1 MNRAAWLQDRRM
13 QKFRDV
19 LGRWEAGEL
28 SMLEAGELLGMSER
42 QFRRYRDR
50 YEEEGQAG
58 LVDRRLGK
66 PSQKRV
72 PDDARERMLALYR
85 EEYREW
91 NVKHF
96 HEQLR
101 RDYGFRWGYTWTK
114 TQLHTA
120 GLVERTARC
129 GPHRRKRPRKPC
141 EGMMLHQDGSR
152 FVWLAGQPMLDLI
165 VTMDDAT
172 SKIYSAFLVEE
183 EGTSSTFRGLAEVF
197 AAEGLPS
204 SLYTDRGSHYFFTPQ
219 AGEPV
224 DKERLTQVGRA
235 LDWLG
240 IEHIPAYSPEA
251 RGRSERMFGTLQDRL
266 AKELARAGISEIAAA
281 NRFIR
286 EVYLPAHNSAS
297 RLRRPARARPS
308 PRSPASISTRSCA
321 SRRNGRS
328 ATTIASPTARSNSRS
343 RRARCA
349 RTSSRRGS
357 RSTSMPT
364 APTRS
369 STGRA
374 ASAATM
380 RTERS
385 GMRNKPPKSARRRNP
400 CGRHGQACG
409 LPTPSTAEQNQK
421 KRTYDV
427 LPKPDKL
434 IRYRQ
439 LLPRRL
445 TARIP
450 SRANWAA
457 PVAPAPGGLAAL
469 SALGEKPEARSNS
482 ARWRPQAQRRPWSS

>member
-19 LGRWEAGEL
+19 LSRWEAGEL
-28 SMLEAGELLGMSER
+28 SMMEAGELLGMSER
-42 QFRRYRDR
+42 QFRRYRER

-72 PDDARERMLALYR
+72 PDDARDRMLALYR
-85 EEYREW
+85 EEYRDW

-120 GLVERTARC
+120 GLVERTARR

-152 FVWLAGQPMLDLI
+152 FAWLAGEPMLDLI

-183 EGTSSTFRGLAEVF
+183 EGTASTLRALAEVF

-266 AKELARAGISEIAAA
+266 PKELARAGIGEIEAA

-286 EVYLPAHNSAS
+286 EVYLPAHNARFAKPPALDESAFVAVDPAMLAEVLCVEEERVVARDNTVAFAGRRLQLPQSPLRAHYVRARVKVRQYPDGTLAVFHGPRRLARYGADGTELLDVPTATSVTPCSPPS
-297 RLRRPARARPS
+297 RRGLATKELVAPAPRRPALTAAARGVPRSMRVGTKKRPPGRTKKHPKRARPS
-308 PRSPASISTRSCA
+308 
-321 SRRNGRS
+321 
-328 ATTIASPTARSNSRS
+328 ARS
-343 RRARCA
+343 RA
-349 RTSSRRGS
+349 
-357 RSTSMPT
+357 
-364 APTRS
+364 
-369 STGRA
+369 
-374 ASAATM
+374 
-380 RTERS
+380 
-385 GMRNKPPKSARRRNP
+385 
-400 CGRHGQACG
+400 
-409 LPTPSTAEQNQK
+409 
-421 KRTYDV
+421 
-427 LPKPDKL
+427 
-434 IRYRQ
+434 
-439 LLPRRL
+439 
-445 TARIP
+445 
-450 SRANWAA
+450 
-457 PVAPAPGGLAAL
+457 
-469 SALGEKPEARSNS
+469 
-482 ARWRPQAQRRPWSS
+482 